1 MSEKETVIETS
12 PSPLRMDIKRVIRDL
27 NTASSS
33 IQSLIDHQESF
44 ALDSIRSIPSILTQ
58 VQQTLFNA
66 EVILHQI
73 EIRQNEAQQINQ
85 NVDELQ
91 TLLDALPVGIVVAHD
106 PQNQNMTINPA
117 GLKML
122 NLTPGSNPSKSA
134 PGGDRLPF
142 KVLHAGHEVPTEELP
157 MQKAARHGVISQDV
171 ELEIQQSNGK
181 VINLLVYASPL
192 FDDQGIVRG
201 SLGILVDITARKSIE
216 QRLVMQ
222 YNIARVLAET
232 DSINKAATEVLQLI
246 CKTAGWEYGAL
257 WRVEHDRQTLTNE
270 GVWHADSIN
279 LTEHAEAIRYS
290 VINGNDTSLPGH
302 VLQNGQPLWLS
313 NLADFHSLDAIEA
326 EKVGLRS
333 AFILPV
339 RNRDRVVAILECLS
353 NRNQMQ
359 DQNLIAMLS
368 AVGNQIGI
376 FVERKQLEEALAN
389 RANQLRLLAQAGV
402 ALSTTLDYKK
412 RLETLVHIIV
422 PDLADWCAIDIIDR
436 NQVLQRVAAAHV
448 DPSME
453 KLVYEL
459 EPSRPVKPNEANTP
473 QFETLLTGQSLL
485 YTDIP
490 SSLIE
495 EFVTDP
501 HQLEIIRQLNP
512 ISAIV
517 VPLITPDQNLGMCTF
532 VQSDSGRHYSS
543 SDVALA
549 EDIGYRVALAL
560 DNSLLYEESQKLNAE
575 LEHRV
580 DVRTS
585 QLKFAVNQLTNQ
597 IEERQRAEDQ
607 IKKLNAELEQHIAE
621 RTSQLE
627 KANRNLQKEVL
638 ENQRASQTFRLLL
651 KRTRELYRISQTI
664 GTVRTPNELLG
675 LLLSSSY
682 LRDVSRASI
691 AILDKP
697 WIENETPPEHCFILA
712 EWNKG
717 KRQPKFINQRFTL
730 EEYGISLN
738 SPFGKPIVIQDIQ
751 SVMELPENVKKRF
764 ADLYTH
770 GLIILP
776 LIAGGEW
783 YGLLS
788 LHFKT
793 RQMSD
798 MDDLNHVRGLVD
810 EMALVIKNVRLLE
823 AESQA
828 RQEAERANDLKLK
841 FLGMI
846 SHELRTPLTSI
857 KGFAT
862 TLLADDVIWVAD
874 KQHEFLETIN
884 SEADK
889 LHDLIEQLLDLSR
902 IEAGTLRI
910 TPIKVSLSTI
920 IDSAIAQLQ
929 VITNDHHLILDVP
942 AKLPPI
948 FGDELR
954 IAQVLTNLVGN
965 AVKFSPPQTQ
975 ITIAAHRAGKMVQV
989 DVADQGPGVPKQD
1002 NTRIFE
1008 AFRQL
1013 ENETSNRTKG
1023 AGLGLAICKGLIEA
1037 HHGQIWVQNH
1047 QGPGTIISF
1056 TVPIWR
1062 DIKNNAYQ

>member
-1 MSEKETVIETS
+1 MSENKTGIKTS
-12 PSPLRMDIKRVIRDL
+12 PSALDIKKVIQDV
-27 NTASSS
+27 NNASSS
-33 IQSLIDHQESF
+33 IQSLIDRPEGM
-44 ALDSIRSIPSILTQ
+44 ANEPAGSIPSMLTQ
-58 VQQTLFNA
+58 VQQTLFTA
-66 EVILHQI
+66 GSMLHTV
-73 EIRQNEAQQINQ
+73 EATQNEAQQITQ
-85 NVDELQ
+85 SVDELQ
-91 TLLDALPVGIVVAHD
+91 TLLDVLPIGIVVAHD

-122 NLTPGSNPSKSA
+122 NLPPGSNPSKSA
-134 PGGDRLPF
+134 PGGDSLPF
-142 KVLHAGHEVPTEELP
+142 KVLRGGHEIPTEELP
-157 MQKAARHGVISQDV
+157 MQRAARYGVISQDV
-171 ELEIQQSNGK
+171 ELDIQHSNGK

-192 FDDQGIVRG
+192 FDERGIVRG
-201 SLGILVDITARKSIE
+201 SLGILVDITVRKSIE
-216 QRLVMQ
+216 QRLAMQ
-222 YNIARVLAET
+222 HKIARVLAEAS
-232 DSINKAATEVLQLI
+232 SINKAATQVLQLI
-246 CKTAGWEYGAL
+246 CETAGWEYGAL
-257 WRVEHDRQTLTNE
+257 WRVEPDQQTLTNE

-279 LTEHAEAIRYS
+279 LSEHAEKIRYS
-290 VINGNDTSLPGH
+290 VINGSDTSMPGH
-302 VLQNGQPLWLS
+302 VLQSGQPLWLS
-313 NLADFHSLDAIEA
+313 NLAEFHAEDAEEA
-326 EKVGLRS
+326 ENVGLCS

-339 RNRDRVVAILECLS
+339 RNRERVVAILECLS
-353 NRNQMQ
+353 NRNQIE
-359 DQNLIAMLS
+359 DQNLNAMLS

-389 RANQLRLLAQAGV
+389 RAIQLRLLAQAGI
-402 ALSTTLDYKK
+402 ALSTTLDYKQ

-436 NQVLQRVAAAHV
+436 DQVVQRVAAAHV

-453 KLVYEL
+453 RLVYEL
-459 EPSRPVKPNEANTP
+459 QPSRPVNLNAANTP
-473 QFETLLTGQSLL
+473 QFETLNTGQSML

-490 SSLIE
+490 ASLIE
-495 EFVTDP
+495 ENVVDL

-517 VPLITPDQNLGMCTF
+517 VPMITPNQNLGICTL

-543 SDVALA
+543 SDIDLA
-549 EDIGYRVALAL
+549 EDIGHRVALAL
-560 DNSLLYEESQKLNAE
+560 DNSLLYEQSQKLNDE

-585 QLKFAVNQLTNQ
+585 QLKLVVNQLTTQ
-597 IEERQRAEDQ
+597 IEERQHAEDQ
-607 IKKLNAELEQHIAE
+607 IKKLNAELEQRIAE

-627 KANRNLQKEVL
+627 KANRKLKKEVL
-638 ENQRASQTFRLLL
+638 EHQRASETFRILL

-682 LRDVSRASI
+682 LKDVSRASI

-697 WIENETPPEHCFILA
+697 WIKDEAPPDYCFILA

-717 KRQPKFINQRFTL
+717 KRQPTFINQRFTL
-730 EEYGISLN
+730 EEYGVSLN
-738 SPFGKPIVIQDIQ
+738 NPFGKPIVIQDIQ
-751 SVMELPENVKKRF
+751 SVVELPEKVKVRKRF
-764 ADLYTH
+764 AELHTH
-770 GLIILP
+770 SLIILP
-776 LIAGGEW
+776 LIAGGEF

-793 RQMSD
+793 RQMSN

-828 RQEAERANDLKLK
+828 RKEAERANDLKLR

-862 TLLADDVIWVAD
+862 TLLADDVVWTAD

-884 SEADK
+884 NEADK

-902 IEAGTLRI
+902 IEAGILRI
-910 TPIKVSLSTI
+910 TPIKVSLSSI
-920 IDSAIAQLQ
+920 IDTALAQLQ
-929 VITNDHHLILDVP
+929 AITDDHKLVLAVP
-942 AKLPPI
+942 ARLPSI
-948 FGDELR
+948 CGDELR
-954 IAQVLTNLVGN
+954 IAQVLTNLVNN
-965 AVKFSPPQTQ
+965 AVKFSPPHTQ
-975 ITIAAHRAGKMVQV
+975 ITISAHRVGKMVQV
-989 DVADQGPGVPKQD
+989 DVADQGPGIPEQET
-1002 NTRIFE
+1002 TRIFE

-1013 ENETSNRTKG
+1013 GNDTSSRTKG

-1037 HHGQIWVQNH
+1037 HHGQIWIQNH
-1047 QGPGTIISF
+1047 EGSGTVVSF
-1056 TVPIWR
+1056 TIPIW
-1062 DIKNNAYQ
+1062 IEIEK

>member
-1 MSEKETVIETS
+1 MSEQETVTETS
-12 PSPLRMDIKRVIRDL
+12 PSSSVMDIKKVIQDL
-27 NTASSS
+27 HTASSD
-33 IQSLIDHQESF
+33 IQSLIDRQESF
-44 ALDSIRSIPSILTQ
+44 TIESVRSFPSILMQ

-66 EVILHQI
+66 EVMLHHV
-73 EIRQNEAQQINQ
+73 EIRQNEAQQITQ
-85 NVDELQ
+85 SVDELQ
-91 TLLDALPVGIVVAHD
+91 TLLDVLPVGIVVAHD
-106 PQNQNMTINPA
+106 PLNQNMTINPA

-134 PGGDRLPF
+134 PGGDLLPF
-142 KVLHAGHEVPTEELP
+142 KVLRAGYEIPTEELP
-157 MQKAARHGVISQDV
+157 MQKAARHGITSQDV
-171 ELEIQQSNGK
+171 ELDIQQSNGK

-192 FDDQGIVRG
+192 FDEQGVVRG

-232 DSINKAATEVLQLI
+232 NSINKAATQVLQLI
-246 CKTAGWEYGAL
+246 CETAGWEYGAL
-257 WRVEHDRQTLTNE
+257 WRVEYDRQTLTNE
-270 GVWHADSIN
+270 GVWHAGYIN
-279 LTEHAEAIRYS
+279 LAEYAEAIRYS
-290 VINGNDTSLPGH
+290 VINGDDTNLPGH
-302 VLQNGQPLWLS
+302 VLQTGQPLWLS
-313 NLADFHSLDAIEA
+313 NLVDFHSQDAIDA
-326 EKVGLRS
+326 EGVGLHS
-333 AFILPV
+333 AFVLPV

-353 NRNQMQ
+353 NRNQIQ
-359 DQNLIAMLS
+359 DQNLMAMLS

-389 RANQLRLLAQAGV
+389 RANQLRLIAQVGI

-412 RLETLVHIIV
+412 RLEALVHIIV
-422 PDLADWCAIDIIDR
+422 PDLADWCAIDIIDQNR
-436 NQVLQRVAAAHV
+436 VLQRVAAAHV
-448 DPSME
+448 DPGME
-453 KLVYEL
+453 KWVYEL
-459 EPSRPVKPNEANTP
+459 QPSRLIKQNEANTS
-473 QFETLLTGQSLL
+473 QLETLLTGKSLL
-485 YTDIP
+485 YTDIS

-495 EFVTDP
+495 EIVLGAD
-501 HQLEIIRQLNP
+501 QLKVIRQLDP

-517 VPLITPDQNLGMCTF
+517 VPLITPDQNLGILTL

-549 EDIGYRVALAL
+549 EDIGHRVALAL
-560 DNSLLYEESQKLNAE
+560 DNSLLYEQSRTLNAE
-575 LEHRV
+575 LEQRV

-585 QLKFAVNQLTNQ
+585 QLKLAVSQLTTQ
-597 IEERQRAEDQ
+597 IEERQHAEDEV
-607 IKKLNAELEQHIAE
+607 KKLNAELEQRIAE

-638 ENQRASQTFRLLL
+638 ENQLASKTFRILL

-682 LRDVSRASI
+682 LKDVSRASI
-691 AILDKP
+691 AILGKP
-697 WIENETPPEHCFILA
+697 WLKDEAPPEHCFILA

-717 KRQPKFINQRFTL
+717 KRQPTFINQRFTL
-730 EEYGISLN
+730 EEYGVSLN
-738 SPFGKPIVIQDIQ
+738 NPFEKPIVIQDIQ
-751 SVMELPENVKKRF
+751 SVTELPETVKKRF
-764 ADLYTH
+764 ADLHTH

-776 LIAGGEW
+776 LIAGGEM

-793 RQMSD
+793 RQMSN

-828 RQEAERANDLKLK
+828 RKEAERANELKLR

-862 TLLADDVIWVAD
+862 TLLADDVEWDAD
-874 KQHEFLETIN
+874 KQHEFLETID

-902 IEAGTLRI
+902 IEAGILRI
-910 TPIKVSLSTI
+910 TPTKISLSTI

-929 VITNDHHLILDVP
+929 AIINDHNLVLNVP

-954 IAQVLTNLVGN
+954 IAQVLTNLVSN

-975 ITIAAHRAGKMVQV
+975 ITISAHRAGKMVQV
-989 DVADQGPGVPKQD
+989 DVSDQGPGVPQKD
-1002 NTRIFE
+1002 TTRIFE

-1013 ENETSNRTKG
+1013 ENETSSRTKG

-1037 HHGQIWVQNH
+1037 HHGQIWIQNH
-1047 QGPGTIISF
+1047 DGPGTIISF
-1056 TVPIWR
+1056 TVPIWSET
-1062 DIKNNAYQ
+1062 KK